1 MPTDTPRNPVSLFDE
16 LLSYIDFNFPSRSH
30 RIRNIELIKPVKVN
44 LKPLFSELNA
54 GPDNCP
60 LKCGDICR
68 LRQRAPKLKPPPG
81 CACPLS
87 SHQAKTYAAVMSSDA
102 EVIFN
107 KSATGDGK
115 SLGGSLPSLLDP
127 AVRMMGLYPTIELV
141 EDQTR
146 QQQVYHE
153 LFDLD
158 AETRIDRLYGEELN
172 RRVREESSRKFDEL
186 LKAIYQRPVLL
197 TNPDIFHLMI
207 HHRYIN
213 PAIDRAQLPLILA
226 EWPDLW
232 VFDEFPIFGPHQE
245 AAALNS
251 LTYIRRTQQRP
262 RRFLF
267 TSATPKPDFIQQ
279 LRSADFKI
287 TEIEGVYSG
296 EEKAGYRQILQPVNL
311 EFVNLGK
318 GDAINW
324 LAESAPVL
332 ETVLKAENRGR
343 GLIILNAIASV
354 NRAVKKLSQSL
365 PGVSVREISG
375 RIDRPTRRRLQE
387 ELQTASQP
395 VLIVATSAVDVG
407 VDFRIHLLVFE
418 SGDAATN
425 IQRLGRLGRH
435 PGFCDYRAFLLIPG
449 RTPWV
454 MPRLQEVINPE
465 ETVERSQLQEAILE
479 AFEAPKSFAEYRQ
492 QWGAIQAQGM
502 LAMMTQGKVGET
514 VRDRM
519 TADLERVY
527 PGRLEG
533 AKKRWY
539 GMGKDS
545 VGKATQT
552 ELLRFRGGSSLQ
564 AAVWEESRFYTYD
577 LLRLLPYVAVELCD
591 RETFLETAKTAGYD
605 DFSFPENY
613 IQVYLKVLE
622 WAEGRIDLTLKTS
635 RDSDEL
641 NPCELS
647 LLDKL
652 TIAGH
657 PQSEVSRCLQR
668 RKLLAFLVPVNRNKP
683 GSHWDVSRKL
693 RLSPLFGLYR
703 LTDAG
708 GQAYACA
715 FNQDALLLDALKGR
729 LRQFCRQQSK
739 SMIF

>member
-1 MPTDTPRNPVSLFDE
+1 M
-16 LLSYIDFNFPSRSH
+16 
-30 RIRNIELIKPVKVN
+30 KVK
-44 LKPLFSELNA
+44 LKPLFSELNT
-54 GPDNCP
+54 GSENCP
-60 LKCGDICR
+60 LKCGARCR
-68 LRQRAPKLKPPPG
+68 IRQRAPKLKPPPG

-87 SHQAKTYAAVMSSDA
+87 SHQAKTYAAVMSGEA

-107 KSATGDGK
+107 KGATGDGK
-115 SLGGSLPSLLDP
+115 SLGGSLPSLLNP
-127 AVRMMGLYPTIELV
+127 EMRMMGLYPTIELV

-158 AETRIDRLYGEELN
+158 AESRIDRLYGEELN

-186 LKAIYQRPVLL
+186 LTAIYHRPVLL

-232 VFDEFPIFGPHQE
+232 VFDEFHIFGPHQE

-267 TSATPKPDFIQQ
+267 TSATPKSDFIEQ
-279 LRSADFKI
+279 LRKADFNI
-287 TEIEGVYSG
+287 AEIEGVYSG
-296 EEKAGYRQILQPVNL
+296 EEKPGYRQILQPVNL
-311 EFVNLGK
+311 EFVNLSEGNSV
-318 GDAINW
+318 DW
-324 LAESAPVL
+324 LAESAPML
-332 ETVLKAENRGR
+332 EALLTAENRSR

-354 NRAVKKLSQSL
+354 NRVVEKLSQAL

-375 RIDRPTRRRLQE
+375 RIDRRTRRRLQE

-435 PGFCDYRAFLLIPG
+435 PGFSDYHAFILIPG

-454 MPRLQEVINPE
+454 MERLKEAIKPE
-465 ETVERSQLQEAILE
+465 EPVERLQLQEAIIE

-492 QWGAIQAQGM
+492 QWGPLQAQGM
-502 LAMMTQGKVGET
+502 LAIMTQGKVGET

-539 GMGKDS
+539 GMGNDP

-591 RETFLETAKTAGYD
+591 RETFLEVAKTAGYS
-605 DFSFPENY
+605 DFSFPETY
-613 IQVYLKVLE
+613 IQVYLKVRE
-622 WAEGRIDLTLKTS
+622 WVKERIDLELKTN

-652 TIAGH
+652 SIAGH
-657 PQSEVSRCLQR
+657 PQPQVSRCLQR
-668 RKLLAFLVPVNRNKP
+668 RQLLAFLVPVDRNKP

-703 LTDAG
+703 ITDAG

-715 FNQDALLLDALKGR
+715 FNQDALLLEALKWR
-729 LRQFCRQQSK
+729 LRQFCCQQPK
-739 SMIF
+739 SIIF